1 MNILF
6 LSDLHLSSDHPET
19 TTIFINLL
27 RNQAKTAD
35 AVYILGDLFETWI
48 GDDESSEFNQQIIAA
63 LKALTST
70 NIPVYL
76 MHGNRDFL
84 IGKKF
89 LQTTG
94 CQLIKD
100 PTLINLYGTPT
111 LLMHG
116 DTLCTDDI
124 AYQNYRN
131 KAQNPL
137 FKKIFLA
144 LPLFIRKKIAESLRQ
159 KSKQET
165 QLKTSDI
172 MDVNLAA
179 VKNFIKKYEVKLL
192 IHGHTHRPCIQY
204 LFLENDLACRVVL
217 SDWHEHGSVLIC
229 SSSGERRLCTI

>member
-1 MNILF
+1 MNTLF

-19 TTIFINLL
+19 TATFINFLH
-27 RNQAKTAD
+27 NQAKTAN
-35 AVYILGDLFETWI
+35 AVYILGDLFESWI
-48 GDDESSEFNQQIIAA
+48 GDDESSEFNRQIIQA
-63 LKALTST
+63 LKTLTAT

-89 LQTTG
+89 LQITG

-116 DTLCTDDI
+116 DTLCSDDI

-131 KAQNPL
+131 KVQNPL
-137 FKKIFLA
+137 FKKLFLA
-144 LPLFIRKKIAESLRQ
+144 LPLFIRKKIAKSLRQ

-165 QLKTSDI
+165 QLKTLDI
-172 MDVNLAA
+172 MDVNPTAI
-179 VKNFIKKYEVKLL
+179 KNIIKRHGVKLL

-204 LFLENDLACRVVL
+204 LSLENGLVCRIVL
-217 SDWHEHGSVLIC
+217 SDWHQHGNVLIC
-229 SSSGERRLCTI
+229 SPSGERHLCTI